1 MKKSPDKTSAPK
13 AVAKPAAKATA
24 VPSKAAAASAKAP
37 AVTAKTAKT
46 AATVPAKT
54 PAAATKKSAA
64 KKPAATAKKKS
75 VIVAE
80 PLATVISAKID
91 IGLGNHLFLRGAGP
105 GLSWDRGLA
114 MECVGTGLWA
124 LTLKGT
130 TFPILFKVLINDV
143 YWSVG
148 GDFVAAPGTQVT
160 VVPTF

>member
-1 MKKSPDKTSAPK
+1 MTDFVIHQRRANRGV
-13 AVAKPAAKATA
+13 VAEALAQAARR
-24 VPSKAAAASAKAP
+24 V
-37 AVTAKTAKT
+37 VF
-46 AATVPAKT
+46 
-54 PAAATKKSAA
+54 AA